1 MTMGYAQQ
9 ILATESQ
16 GELTIDIDQAAG
28 LVRVTGRGFWSPLHA
43 DHHFSRLDGVLR
55 GIRMAGL
62 RVRVLVDL
70 REAAVQPAET
80 IERISRATQEVYQPG
95 DRVAIV
101 VGSSLAKMQMRRI
114 VRAANHDFF
123 VSPSAAEMWLHA
135 WK

>member
-1 MTMGYAQQ
+1 MGYAQQ
-9 ILATESQ
+9 QTTAVEPN
-16 GELTIDIDQAAG
+16 GELTIEVDQASG
-28 LVRVTGRGFWSPLHA
+28 LVRVTGRGFWSALHA
-43 DHHFSRLDGVLR
+43 DHHFSKLDAILR

-80 IERISRATQEVYQPG
+80 AERIGRATQEIYQPG

-101 VGSSLAKMQMRRI
+101 VGSSLAKMQMRRAARI
-114 VRAANHDFF
+114 ANHDFF